1 MTEEVNT
8 NYLGVTPGIANYITQ
23 EVGDVD
29 LSEYYTK
36 SETDEA
42 FVKDDNFG
50 IKLAK
55 TVQYDF
61 TIYGFN
67 INSDTP
73 TSNRLSIRGDLE
85 IVGKNNQKVKFIN
98 CTPTDADGTPLMLD
112 VDMTNYYTK
121 SESDSK
127 YVLKDENGNL
137 NLSEYYTK
145 TETDGI
151 FVKSNE
157 FKSKLSTAFQN
168 EITIYGFNIHYNTAT
183 IL

>member
-55 TVQYDF
+55 TLQYDY
-61 TIYGFN
+61 TIHGFN
-67 INSDTP
+67 INSNTP
-73 TSNRLSIRGDLE
+73 TSSKLSINGDIE
-85 IVGKNNQKVKFIN
+85 IVGKSNQKVKFIN

-112 VDMTNYYTK
+112 VDMSNYYTK
-121 SESDSK
+121 SEVK
-127 YVLKDENGNL
+127 EEVL
-137 NLSEYYTK
+137 
-145 TETDGI
+145 I
-151 FVKSNE
+151 
-157 FKSKLSTAFQN
+157 
-168 EITIYGFNIHYNTAT
+168 
-183 IL
+183 